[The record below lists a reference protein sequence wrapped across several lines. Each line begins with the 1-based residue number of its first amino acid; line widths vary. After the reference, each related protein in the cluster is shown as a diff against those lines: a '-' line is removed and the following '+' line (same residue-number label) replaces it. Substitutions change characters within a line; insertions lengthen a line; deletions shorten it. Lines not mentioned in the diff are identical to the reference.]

1 MIMGPLCVSLLNFYL
16 GWAIPL
22 YGQGFLYFFCYIIT
36 YIYIPNDN
44 SINKSETRTKTKLPL
59 SEAMIHKSVNK
70 IIIICNR
77 QL

>member
-1 MIMGPLCVSLLNFYL
+1 MGPLCGSFLNFYL